1 MSQNQTQTQQQSQN
15 TPCPG
20 PPKKFLRKYEGLKR
34 FAAYK
39 PPLPITSNQKI
50 QRRQTFVK
58 FKLGYLDL
66 LPDDS
71 VNLSTEVPK
80 IAPPKIMHTPMR
92 PNRQALGTI
101 KPTNS
106 ESHNQL
112 CTAPKRYNLRIRD
125 TQPTTKKR
133 ETRRPKRQVKAVVER
148 HISPSYSPLGEHDIL
163 KDDNKDIDSLP
174 DESEINGNIDNLL
187 QKIEEK
193 KSSLEED
200 QEHENEDRNSDRSS
214 PLCHQ
219 TPIPNPKNRTLKS
232 CQEFDLSTPTPGSCI
247 LALGQQIQRIES
259 RLNELKDQI
268 KNCECG
274 AIQSQHKQPLQPS
287 PPATRGRRANARLK
301 VEEKNRP
308 SAGADKITTPKVLA
322 PLIDEIA
329 LLRARFD
336 SMDFKK

>member
-1 MSQNQTQTQQQSQN
+1 MSQCQTQQQSQN
-15 TPCPG
+15 APCPR
-20 PPKKFLRKYEGLKR
+20 PPKKFLRKGEGLKR

-39 PPLPITSNQKI
+39 PPLPIISNNKF

-58 FKLGYLDL
+58 FKLGYVDL

-101 KPTNS
+101 RSTNL
-106 ESHNQL
+106 ESQNQI
-112 CTAPKRYNLRIRD
+112 CAAPKRYNLRIRD
-125 TQPTTKKR
+125 TQPTTKTK
-133 ETRRPKRQVKAVVER
+133 EIRRPKRQVKAIVER
-148 HISPSYSPLGEHDIL
+148 HISPPYSPLEELNALEDGDRNANSVH
-163 KDDNKDIDSLP
+163 
-174 DESEINGNIDNLL
+174 DESKINGNIDNLL

-193 KSSLEED
+193 KISLEDDIEA
-200 QEHENEDRNSDRSS
+200 ENENQDCDR
-214 PLCHQ
+214 
-219 TPIPNPKNRTLKS
+219 PIPAFHRTSISNSKNRTTRS
-232 CQEFDLSTPTPGSCI
+232 CQDFDLSAPTPGSCI

-274 AIQSQHKQPLQPS
+274 AIQSQHKQPIQHS

-301 VEEKNRP
+301 AEEKKRP
-308 SAGADKITTPKVLA
+308 SAGADKITTPEVLA
-322 PLIDEIA
+322 PLMNEIA
-329 LLRARFD
+329 ILRARFEN
-336 SMDFKK
+336 MDFNK